1 MEILAHDFIIL
12 LFLSPYDRSW
22 GQPAPEK
29 MLGQIQLEDPM
40 CQPLDA
46 PMWEYGP
53 DAEYPY
59 DEPALPVPYDHYTG
73 V

>member
-1 MEILAHDFIIL
+1 MTEAGVSLHL
-12 LFLSPYDRSW
+12 KRCW
-22 GQPAPEK
+22 GR
-29 MLGQIQLEDPM
+29 QLEDPM

-59 DEPALPVPYDHYTG
+59 DEPAMPDPYEHYQG

>member
-1 MEILAHDFIIL
+1 
-12 LFLSPYDRSW
+12 
-22 GQPAPEK
+22 

-59 DEPALPVPYDHYTG
+59 DEPTLPVPYDHYTG